1 MSDSFFSIQAGRLLS
16 HAPYKLYSRQGGSSL
31 AAFSTVLTRSTSTEV
46 SGPQEPKEGRALP
59 ADDPDRKGRALP
71 ADDPDRKGRALPADD
86 PDGKGRALPA
96 DDRDR
101 KGRALPADDPDRKG
115 RALPVDDPDMKGRA
129 LPADDPDGKGTALPA
144 DDPDG
149 KGTALP
155 ADDPDGKGTALPAD
169 DPDEKSKENGQG
181 ELLEKRAA
189 GEDFGRHKVDF
200 ENMADNFSPELEGE
214 VEAVG
219 SESYAPADNLAS
231 RSMPEN
237 CSHSSLHLSTTQTHG
252 SSAIDGGE
260 NSSKLAVSRP
270 NSSKTS
276 SSASSPSKNKSPAKA
291 GDPKF
296 LSEFYSHSRLH
307 HISTWG
313 AEFRAYINKLQKESG
328 GRFVGR
334 DRLRQFHVERMVE
347 KGLEQ
352 TLESSKRG
360 KPPRVVMHIDMD
372 CFFVS
377 VGLLSHPEHRGG

>member
-16 HAPYKLYSRQGGSSL
+16 HAPYKLYTRQGGSSL
-31 AAFSTVLTRSTSTEV
+31 AAFSAVLTHSTSTEV
-46 SGPQEPKEGRALP
+46 SGPQEPKEGTTLPADVPDRKGTALP
-59 ADDPDRKGRALP
+59 ADDS
-71 ADDPDRKGRALPADD
+71 
-86 PDGKGRALPA
+86 DGKGRALPA
-96 DDRDR
+96 DDSDG
-101 KGRALPADDPDRKG
+101 KGRALSA
-115 RALPVDDPDMKGRA
+115 
-129 LPADDPDGKGTALPA
+129 
-144 DDPDG
+144 
-149 KGTALP
+149 
-155 ADDPDGKGTALPAD
+155 
-169 DPDEKSKENGQG
+169 DEKGKENGQG

-189 GEDFGRHKVDF
+189 EADFGRHEVDF
-200 ENMADNFSPELEGE
+200 ENMADDFSPELEGE
-214 VEAVG
+214 VEVVG
-219 SESYAPADNLAS
+219 SESYAPAASLAS
-231 RSMPEN
+231 RSVSEN
-237 CSHSSLHLSTTQTHG
+237 CSPSSLHLSTTQTG
-252 SSAIDGGE
+252 SSSAINGAE
-260 NSSKLAVSRP
+260 NSSKPAVSRP

-313 AEFRAYINKLQKESG
+313 AEFRAYVNKLQKESG
-328 GRFVGR
+328 GSFVGR

-360 KPPRVVMHIDMD
+360 KPPHVVMHIDMD